1 MSTAGIDPSDLDFSG
16 KRVLITGAASGIGNA
31 IAHAFHAH
39 GATLLLADIN
49 RDGLDRAAQ
58 QLPGSISYT
67 YDQSDAASI
76 STLAQAAGQVDVL
89 MNNAGILCVG
99 PILDASAADVDRVIR
114 TNLIGPMQLILAIAP
129 GMVSR
134 GHGVIVNTAS
144 QLAFTGSATRAI
156 YATAKA
162 GLVQFTKAVAAE
174 LAPQGVRVVAIGPG
188 RTRTPLTAHLLSDEK
203 ELAQSLRRIPAGRIG
218 EAEEMARLALL
229 LASPLADY
237 IVGETLIADG
247 GYILE

>member
-1 MSTAGIDPSDLDFSG
+1 MSTAGIDSSDLDFSG
-16 KRVLITGAASGIGNA
+16 KRVLVTGAASGIGSA
-31 IAHAFHAH
+31 IARAFSAH

-49 RDGLDRAAQ
+49 RDGLDAIAQ
-58 QLPGSISYT
+58 ELPNSTAFT
-67 YDQSDAASI
+67 YNQSDSASI
-76 STLAQAAGQVDVL
+76 AALADAAGQVDVL
-89 MNNAGILCVG
+89 MNNAGILSVG
-99 PILDASAADVDRVIR
+99 PILEASAADVDRVIR

-129 GMVSR
+129 AMVSR
-134 GHGVIVNTAS
+134 GSGVIVNTAS

-174 LAPQGVRVVAIGPG
+174 LAPQGVRIVAIGPG
-188 RTRTPLTAHLLSDEK
+188 RTRTPLTAHLLSDKK

-218 EAEEMARLALL
+218 EAEEIARLALL